1 MVIYPKIAVV
11 SQLDTVPFVY
21 GIRHEGNL
29 RADLLLS
36 SSPADCTEAFRTGKA
51 DIALLPASVFP
62 SLSGCE
68 IITDYCV
75 GAVGASRSALLVGN
89 TPVNR
94 VQRILVAPDA
104 GTALS
109 VAAWLSQNRWHIAPE
124 WAEASAEGQATLQ
137 EGDAL
142 LLAGD
147 SAFAAPTANYTFCYD
162 IAKEWVDATHLPLA
176 FYVWV
181 GRKGISYEVHDA
193 LQNALTFGI
202 EHTYE
207 AVAESECADLE
218 RAYDHLVGDID
229 FLFDIEKHT
238 ALQRLWECGL
248 KVAPKVNPG

>member
-1 MVIYPKIAVV
+1 MAIYPKIAVV
-11 SQLDTVPFVY
+11 SQLDTMPFVY

-29 RADLLLS
+29 RADLLVFS
-36 SSPADCTEAFRTGKA
+36 SYTDCIEAFDSGKA
-51 DIALLPASVFP
+51 DIALLPAALVP
-62 SLSGCE
+62 SLRGSE

-75 GAVGASRSALLVGN
+75 GAVGAARSAVVVGN
-89 TPVNR
+89 TPINR

-109 VAAWLSQNRWHIAPE
+109 VAAWLSQNRWHIAPD
-124 WAEASAEGQATLQ
+124 WIEAQHDTALA

-142 LLAGD
+142 LLTGD
-147 SAFAAPTANYTFCYD
+147 KAFAVQATDYTFCYD
-162 IAKEWVDATHLPLA
+162 IAKEWVDAAHLPLA
-176 FYVWV
+176 FDVWV

-193 LQNALTFGI
+193 LQSALTFGI

-207 AVAESECADLE
+207 AVAESDCADVE
-218 RAYDHLVGDID
+218 RAYDHLVNDID
-229 FLFDIEKHT
+229 YLFDIEKHT